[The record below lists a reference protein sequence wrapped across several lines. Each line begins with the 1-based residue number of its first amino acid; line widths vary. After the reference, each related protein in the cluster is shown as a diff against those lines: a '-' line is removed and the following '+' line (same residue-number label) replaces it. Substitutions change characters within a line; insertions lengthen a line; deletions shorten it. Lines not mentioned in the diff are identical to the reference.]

1 MFKDILVRVFFTNS
15 FTRFSNDTVQSYNAQ
30 YCHEELFITYN
41 IKSIPRGGGRI
52 TAPGGKCSKK
62 GGKLPFKK
70 VGGNGI
76 PPGGSPE
83 TGTRIVTCPA
93 VGLAGSESVRPVI
106 MGLGHT
112 VYVFLM
118 LVTCTSVK
126 TLILRQL

>member
-1 MFKDILVRVFFTNS
+1 MRTKKRRI
-15 FTRFSNDTVQSYNAQ
+15 FSWEVSYLMN
-30 YCHEELFITYN
+30 FTYN
-41 IKSIPRGGGRI
+41 IQYIPRGGGRI
-52 TAPGGKCSKK
+52 TAPGGKCPKK

-93 VGLAGSESVRPVI
+93 AGLAGSELVRPVI
-106 MGLGHT
+106 MGLDHT
-112 VYVFLM
+112 FYVFLR
-118 LVTCTSVK
+118 LVTCSIVK